1 MADVSKITVPTGTYN
16 IKDATA
22 RSTATAA
29 QNTANAALPKA
40 GGTMTGGITLQVSN
54 SAFNDYGI
62 IFNSS
67 GTKVARIGSNNGG
80 DIGIYS
86 IENLYFRPSCTETQ
100 GGNYG
105 MMMKSTD
112 FSPTSNEGISL
123 GTSSIQ
129 FNKIYG
135 KTLYENGTSLGS
147 KYLALSGGTM
157 TGALTLN
164 KMVGSSGVTYAT
176 SVPTAAGTVGQIV
189 FVIQ

>member
-40 GGTMTGGITLQVSN
+40 GGTMTGGITLQTTN

-67 GTKVARIGSNNGG
+67 GSKVARIGANTA
-80 DIGIYS
+80 DIGIYCLNN
-86 IENLYFRPSCTETQ
+86 IYFRPSCTETQ
-100 GGNYG
+100 IGSYG
-105 MMMKSTD
+105 MMMQSTD
-112 FSPTSNEGISL
+112 FSPTSNEGMSL
-123 GTSSIQ
+123 GTSSLQ

-157 TGALTLN
+157 TGAITLN
-164 KMVGSSGVTYAT
+164 KMIGSSGVTYAT